1 MQDGLNKVVEGET
14 SFEEILKIVDLEN
27 DVTTYKDDNL
37 MSNLKMAQKAHKES
51 EVQNNTVVTPDSIS
65 NFETLEF

>member
-1 MQDGLNKVVEGET
+1 
-14 SFEEILKIVDLEN
+14 
-27 DVTTYKDDNL
+27 

-51 EVQNNTVVTPDSIS
+51 EVQNNTVATPDSIS